1 MIEADSVHSTPRI
14 DSSSLRA
21 FDDLEEK
28 VCDSDH
34 LAEIALDLSHDVINR
49 SDAREAELAFLMMQ
63 IVRKECQQLK
73 ADYCAAYEDGE

>member
-1 MIEADSVHSTPRI
+1 MIEADSVHSTPRT

-34 LAEIALDLSHDVINR
+34 LAEIALDLSHESSIDPM
-49 SDAREAELAFLMMQ
+49 RERLSSLS
-63 IVRKECQQLK
+63 L
-73 ADYCAAYEDGE
+73 